1 MKKSIAI
8 LLTLILTLSLSA
20 TAFAAEIK
28 QDSDPKTADVEVTT
42 SIEPTYTVTIP
53 SNATVEFNAETTSF
67 GAVTLDAAQIDPG
80 YAVKVELN
88 TDGTLENQ
96 ADTTKTIAY
105 TVNDASG
112 AAFTA
117 AEYTKAGENTPLT
130 INITKDAWNAASA
143 GDYKDIVT
151 FTVSYAEA

>member
-20 TAFAAEIK
+20 TAFAAEIN
-28 QDSDPKTADVEVTT
+28 QNSDPKTADVEVTT

-53 SNATVEFNAETTSF
+53 SNTKVEFNAETTSF
-67 GAVTLDAAQIDPG
+67 GAVTLNAAQIDPG

-96 ADTTKTIAY
+96 ADTSKTIAY
-105 TVNDASG
+105 TVNDANV
-112 AAFTA
+112 AFTA
-117 AEYTKAGENTPLT
+117 AEYTTAGESTPLT
-130 INITKDAWNAASA
+130 INITKDAWNAAFA

>member
-1 MKKSIAI
+1 MKKIIAI

-28 QDSDPKTADVEVTT
+28 QDSDPNVEVTT

-53 SNATVEFNAETTSF
+53 SNTKVEFNAETTSF
-67 GAVTLDAAQIDPG
+67 GAVTLAAAQIDPG

-96 ADTTKTIAY
+96 ADTSKTIAY
-105 TVNDASG
+105 TVNDANG
-112 AAFTA
+112 AFTVA
-117 AEYTKAGENTPLT
+117 PLT
-130 INITKDAWNAASA
+130 INITKDAWNAAFA
-143 GDYKDIVT
+143 GEYKDIVT

>member
-1 MKKSIAI
+1 MKKIIAI

-28 QDSDPKTADVEVTT
+28 QDSDPKTANVEVTT

-53 SNATVEFNAETTSF
+53 SNTKVEFNAETTSF
-67 GAVTLDAAQIDPG
+67 GAVTLAAAQIDPG

-96 ADTTKTIAY
+96 ADTSKTIAY
-105 TVNDASG
+105 TVNDANG
-112 AAFTA
+112 AFTV
-117 AEYTKAGENTPLT
+117 AEYTTAGEKSPLT
-130 INITKDAWNAASA
+130 INITKDAWNAAFA
-143 GDYKDIVT
+143 GEYKDIVT

>member
-20 TAFAAEIK
+20 TAFAAEIS
-28 QDSDPKTADVEVTT
+28 QNSDPKTADVEVTT

-53 SNATVEFNAETTSF
+53 SNTKVEFNAETTSF
-67 GAVTLDAAQIDPG
+67 GAVTLNAAQIDPG

-96 ADTTKTIAY
+96 ADTSKTIAY
-105 TVNDASG
+105 TVNDANG
-112 AAFTA
+112 AFTA
-117 AEYTKAGENTPLT
+117 AEYTTAGESTPLT
-130 INITKDAWNAASA
+130 INITKDAWNAAFA